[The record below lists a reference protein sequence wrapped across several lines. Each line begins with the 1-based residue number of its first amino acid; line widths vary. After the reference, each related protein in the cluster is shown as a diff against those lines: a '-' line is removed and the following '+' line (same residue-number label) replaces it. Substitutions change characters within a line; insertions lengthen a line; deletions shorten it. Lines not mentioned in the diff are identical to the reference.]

1 MEHKH
6 SPDSDE
12 LRMVKDAWSNFLEVS
27 VGAALI
33 TAFFPWSLL
42 FCAIVFGLRDTG
54 ALIVRMFNDIVW
66 TLLGIAIGIVL
77 AVSVIGGLLAM
88 LMG

>member
-6 SPDSDE
+6 SSDSDD
-12 LRMVKDAWSNFLEVS
+12 LRVVKDAWSKFLEVS

-42 FCAIVFGLRDTG
+42 FCAVVFGLRDTG

-66 TLLGIAIGIVL
+66 TLLGIAIGIIL

>member
-6 SPDSDE
+6 SSDSDD
-12 LRMVKDAWSNFLEVS
+12 LRVIKEAWSKFLEVS
-27 VGAALI
+27 VAAALI

-54 ALIVRMFNDIVW
+54 ALIVRLFNEIVW
-66 TLLGIAIGIVL
+66 TLLGIAIGIVF
-77 AVSVIGGLLAM
+77 AVIVIGGLLAV